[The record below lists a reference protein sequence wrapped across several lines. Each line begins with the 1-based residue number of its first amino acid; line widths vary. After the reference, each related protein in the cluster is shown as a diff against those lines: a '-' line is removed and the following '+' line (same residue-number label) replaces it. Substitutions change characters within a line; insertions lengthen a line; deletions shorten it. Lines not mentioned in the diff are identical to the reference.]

1 MEYAQRDDLMD
12 ELIDRFGNPP
22 PEVEMLWRIASL
34 KGLCRALGIRGINVR
49 QNILRITFGER
60 AQVKPEAVLALLEQ
74 HKRTMTPAAVSIFMP
89 FMAVE
94 LLEPGICQIISIGD
108 LPYGD

>member
-1 MEYAQRDDLMD
+1 
-12 ELIDRFGNPP
+12 
-22 PEVEMLWRIASL
+22 MLWRIASL

-74 HKRTMTPAAVSIFMP
+74 HKRTMTFKNGKESQLTYR
-89 FMAVE
+89 MA
-94 LLEPGICQIISIGD
+94 LEKLSPLEWLEKT
-108 LPYGD
+108 LPSLAL